1 MAVMRCSRLVATPHF
16 AAVNPS
22 MVERATLRADVIAG
36 LSLAGLLLP
45 EAVAYSGLAGLPA
58 RAGIVAMLAGL
69 IVYALAGSSRFAIVS
84 ATSSSATVLLAAT
97 TGLGGSD
104 PALRVA
110 LSAGLVMLAGA
121 VLVIAGAARL
131 GGVSNFIAKPVLRGF
146 AFGLAATIVVRQIAK
161 IVEVHPTHGDLPR
174 FAWDLAAA
182 WRSWNLTGLWMA
194 VASLV
199 VLRILARWRMVPG
212 ALLVIAA
219 GIGLDVAGVTSA
231 HGVPVVG
238 TISLELLAPSAPDLS
253 SDSWFRLGELAV
265 AMVFILYAESY
276 GSIQTF
282 ALRHGDRTTPNRD
295 LIALGLCNVASG
307 VFQGLPAGAG
317 YSATSANE
325 SAGAQSRLA
334 GALAAGMVLLVLW
347 TLLPWI
353 ERTPEPMLAAVVIHA
368 VSHTL
373 DASVFRPYFAW
384 RRDRTVALA
393 AILAVLL
400 LGVLDGLLVAV
411 AISVGFMLRNLSIPR
426 VAWLGCLRGGHDY
439 VDVDRH
445 PEATSPADVVIAR
458 PESPVFFAN
467 ADRVFALIKARMEAH
482 PQATAVIVSLEE
494 SPDLDG
500 TSLEALR
507 DFARYM
513 KQRSGALILARV
525 KDDLRDILRR
535 AALPELPPECFA
547 AWSVDDAM
555 RERPAAAAIDD
566 TG

>member
-1 MAVMRCSRLVATPHF
+1 MKL
-16 AAVNPS
+16 PS
-22 MVERATLRADVIAG
+22 AQRATLRADLIAG

-45 EAVAYSGLAGLPA
+45 EAVAYSGLADLPA

-97 TGLGGSD
+97 TGLGGTD
-104 PALRVA
+104 PVARAALA
-110 LSAGLVMLAGA
+110 AGLVMLAGA
-121 VLVIAGAARL
+121 VLVIAGAAGL
-131 GGVSNFIAKPVLRGF
+131 GGISNFIAKPVLRGF
-146 AFGLAATIVVRQIAK
+146 AFGLAATIVVRQVAK
-161 IVEVHPTHGDLPR
+161 IVEVHPAHGDLLR
-174 FAWDLAAA
+174 FGWDLAAA
-182 WRSWNLTGLWMA
+182 WRSWNLSGLWMA
-194 VASLV
+194 AGSLV
-199 VLRILARWRMVPG
+199 VLRLLGRWRMVPG

-219 GIGLDVAGVTSA
+219 GIGLDVAGVTAA

-238 TISLELLAPSAPDLS
+238 AIDLELLAPSVPDLS
-253 SDSWFRLGELAV
+253 SERWLRLGELAV

-282 ALRHGDRTTPNRD
+282 ALRHGDRTSPNRD
-295 LIALGLCNVASG
+295 LIAIGLCNLASG
-307 VFQGLPAGAG
+307 LFQGLPAGAG
-317 YSATSANE
+317 YSGTSANE
-325 SAGAQSRLA
+325 SAGAQSRMA
-334 GALAAGMVLLVLW
+334 GLLAAAMVLLVLW
-347 TLLPWI
+347 ALLPWI

-373 DASVFRPYFAW
+373 DVSVFRPYFQW
-384 RRDRTVALA
+384 RRDRTVVLA

-411 AISVGFMLRNLSIPR
+411 AISLAFMLRNMSMPR

-445 PEATSPADVVIAR
+445 PDATSPADVVIAR

-467 ADRVFALIKARMEAH
+467 ADRVFALIRSRLEAH
-482 PQATAVIVSLEE
+482 PQASTVIVSLEE

-507 DFARYM
+507 DFARFV
-513 KQRSGALILARV
+513 KQRHGTLILARV
-525 KDDLRDILRR
+525 KDDLRDVLRL
-535 AALPELPPECFA
+535 AALPELAPESFA

-555 RERPAAAAIDD
+555 RQRPAGGAIDE

>member
-1 MAVMRCSRLVATPHF
+1 MTEAGSGVT
-16 AAVNPS
+16 
-22 MVERATLRADVIAG
+22 TLRADVIAG

-69 IVYALAGSSRFAIVS
+69 IVYALAGSSRLAIVS

-97 TGLGGSD
+97 TGLAGTD
-104 PALRVA
+104 QVLRMA
-110 LSAGLVMLAGA
+110 LSAGLVILAGA
-121 VLVIAGAARL
+121 ALVIAGAAGL

-161 IVEVHPTHGDLPR
+161 IVEVHPTHSDLVH
-174 FAWDLAAA
+174 FGWDVAVA

-194 VASLV
+194 AASLV
-199 VLRILARWRMVPG
+199 VLRLLGRWRMIPG

-219 GIGLDVAGVTSA
+219 GIGLDVAGVTAA

-238 TISLELLAPSAPDLS
+238 AINLELLAPSVPDLS
-253 SDSWFRLGELAV
+253 RDSWFRLGELAL

-282 ALRHGDRTTPNRD
+282 ALRHNDRTSPNRD

-307 VFQGLPAGAG
+307 LFQGLPAGAG
-317 YSATSANE
+317 YSGTSANE
-325 SAGAQSRLA
+325 AAGAQSRVA

-373 DASVFRPYFAW
+373 GVSVLRPYFEW
-384 RRDRTVALA
+384 RRDRTVVIA

-411 AISVGFMLRNLSIPR
+411 AISLGVMLRNMSIPR
-426 VAWLGCLRGGHDY
+426 VAWLGCLR
-439 VDVDRH
+439 
-445 PEATSPADVVIAR
+445 
-458 PESPVFFAN
+458 
-467 ADRVFALIKARMEAH
+467 
-482 PQATAVIVSLEE
+482 
-494 SPDLDG
+494 DG
-500 TSLEALR
+500 
-507 DFARYM
+507 
-513 KQRSGALILARV
+513 
-525 KDDLRDILRR
+525 
-535 AALPELPPECFA
+535 
-547 AWSVDDAM
+547 
-555 RERPAAAAIDD
+555 
-566 TG
+566 

>member
-1 MAVMRCSRLVATPHF
+1 MVHGATI
-16 AAVNPS
+16 
-22 MVERATLRADVIAG
+22 RADLIAG

-69 IVYALAGSSRFAIVS
+69 IVYALAGTSRFAIVS

-97 TGLGGSD
+97 TGLGGTD
-104 PALRVA
+104 PVLRIALA
-110 LSAGLVMLAGA
+110 AGLVMLAGA
-121 VLVIAGAARL
+121 ILAIAGTAGL
-131 GGVSNFIAKPVLRGF
+131 GGISNFIAKPVLRGF
-146 AFGLAATIVVRQIAK
+146 AFGLATTIVVRQVAK
-161 IVEVHPTHGDLPR
+161 IVGVHPAHGDLLR
-174 FAWDLAAA
+174 FAWDVAAA
-182 WRSWNLTGLWMA
+182 WRSWNLAGVWMA
-194 VASLV
+194 AGSLV
-199 VLRILARWRMVPG
+199 VLKLLGRWRMVPA

-219 GIGLDVAGVTSA
+219 GIGLDVAGVTAA

-238 TISLELLAPSAPDLS
+238 AIDLELLAPSVPHLS
-253 SDSWFRLGELAV
+253 RDSWFRVGELAM

-282 ALRHGDRTTPNRD
+282 ALRHGDRTAPNRD
-295 LIALGLCNVASG
+295 LIALGLCNLASG
-307 VFQGLPAGAG
+307 LFQGLPAGAG

-325 SAGAQSRLA
+325 AAGASSRLA
-334 GALAAGMVLLVLW
+334 GALAAGIVLLVLW

-373 DASVFRPYFAW
+373 DVSALRPYFAW
-384 RRDRTVALA
+384 RRDRTVVLG

-400 LGVLDGLLVAV
+400 LGVLHGLLVAV
-411 AISVGFMLRNLSIPR
+411 AISLAIMLRNMSVPR
-426 VAWLGCLRGGHDY
+426 VAWLGCLRDGHDY

-458 PESPVFFAN
+458 PESPIFFAN
-467 ADRVFALIKARMEAH
+467 ADRVFALIKARLEAH
-482 PQATAVIVSLEE
+482 PQASAVIVSLEE

-500 TSLEALR
+500 TGLEALR
-507 DFARYM
+507 DFARFVA
-513 KQRSGALILARV
+513 QRRVTLILARV

-535 AALPELPPECFA
+535 AALPELPPEAFA

-555 RERPAAAAIDD
+555 RQRPASASADD